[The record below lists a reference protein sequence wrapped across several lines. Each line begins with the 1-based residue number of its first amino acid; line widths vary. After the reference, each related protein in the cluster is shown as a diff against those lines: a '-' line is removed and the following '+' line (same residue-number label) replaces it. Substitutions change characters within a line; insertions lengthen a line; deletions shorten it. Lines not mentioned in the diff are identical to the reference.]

1 MFASPTNANQDT
13 QNKLNILFQQFNLLK
28 NEVEIIK
35 EENKKLKEKV
45 ESLETIGT
53 EAKTLKKD
61 VLFLVQFLHGYGLNP
76 ECNKFLKQN
85 MKQTIETWFNNRF
98 KDILPTNEE
107 EEKKDEDDN
116 DETII
121 RTIQRTPIKETN
133 KLFSPLFGNE
143 EKNIFSQSEP
153 SFVGTD
159 TIPTFV
165 NEIPFPSYEKPPSLH
180 DFPFPVHQ
188 VNGGQ
193 HDMFKRRQDS
203 TMNTANQ
210 FRTYR

>member
-1 MFASPTNANQDT
+1 
-13 QNKLNILFQQFNLLK
+13 
-28 NEVEIIK
+28 
-35 EENKKLKEKV
+35 
-45 ESLETIGT
+45 
-53 EAKTLKKD
+53 
-61 VLFLVQFLHGYGLNP
+61 
-76 ECNKFLKQN
+76 
-85 MKQTIETWFNNRF
+85 MKQTVEIWFNNRF
-98 KDILPTNEE
+98 KDILPLDGLPTTEEEKEEE
-107 EEKKDEDDN
+107 EEKKDE
-116 DETII
+116 TIS

-165 NEIPFPSYEKPPSLH
+165 NEIPFPSYEKPPSLN

-193 HDMFKRRQDS
+193 PDMFKRRHDS
-203 TMNTANQ
+203 TANIANQ